1 MTLETQNRNALG
13 FVRWWILGP
22 CLVAVALGLGVL
34 LIKMPTETKHFLA
47 GLFLGIGAGGAI
59 AEITATFERRDTDAQ
74 MAQLR
79 APLLGDCR
87 LAYRLGEFVFPFYA
101 ALSRNEPDD
110 RHVTEVQSLA
120 ETLGI
125 GKDVERSIEQA
136 NKHGA
141 SEFPEYQV
149 RFQLALS
156 FKGAHTLAFYAL
168 GSDLF
173 AIRGPDAKSDRE
185 ARASV
190 ATKIRESL
198 SIAKQFAGDCPTD
211 TAWERFMARWEG
223 GKLSENEIDDALM
236 AFHGFHVGIG
246 LDGPTMTAFE
256 ATLANLAAGK
266 AST

>member
-1 MTLETQNRNALG
+1 MASEAQPRNARS
-13 FVRWWILGP
+13 FVRWWVLGP

-47 GLFLGIGAGGAI
+47 GLFVGIGAGGAI

-110 RHVTEVQSLA
+110 RHVTEVQGLA

-136 NKHGA
+136 KNRGA
-141 SEFPEYQV
+141 SDFPEYQV
-149 RFQLALS
+149 RFQQALS

-168 GSDLF
+168 GSDLL
-173 AIRGPDAKSDRE
+173 AIRGADAKSDRV
-185 ARASV
+185 ARAFV
-190 ATKIRESL
+190 ATRIGENL
-198 SIAKQFAGDCPTD
+198 SVTKQFAGDCPTD
-211 TAWERFMARWEG
+211 TAWERLMARWEG
-223 GKLSENEIDDALM
+223 GKLSDDEIDNSLM
-236 AFHGFHVGIG
+236 AFHGFHECIG
-246 LDGPTMTAFE
+246 LDGTTVAAFE
-256 ATLANLAAGK
+256 ASIGNLADGRINL
-266 AST
+266 